1 MGIYF
6 TTMFAMLVIFWLF
19 RRLALHDNKQDR
31 LRERDEK
38 AEQIALKRMEEEQL
52 QSTLQAQEKV
62 LSNNE
67 TLIKLSEMNNQL
79 QQEIKANE
87 QRLQELNQ
95 QDYPTPEQLEN
106 LLFKVGAS
114 GYDQTPYK
122 HLMKT
127 YNALHIY
134 PEPIDKEDN

>member
-1 MGIYF
+1 MFLYF
-6 TTMFAMLVIFWLF
+6 GAMIGMLFIFRMF
-19 RRLALHDNKQDR
+19 RSLALHDKEQDN

-38 AEQIALKRMEEEQL
+38 AERIALKRIEEEQL
-52 QSTLQAQEKV
+52 QSTLQAQEKA

-67 TLIKLSEMNNQL
+67 QLAKMVEMNTQL
-79 QQEIKANE
+79 QQEIKRNE
-87 QRLQELNQ
+87 QRLKDLNQ
-95 QDYPTPEQLEN
+95 QDYPTKEQLEN
-106 LLFKVGAS
+106 LVFKVGAS